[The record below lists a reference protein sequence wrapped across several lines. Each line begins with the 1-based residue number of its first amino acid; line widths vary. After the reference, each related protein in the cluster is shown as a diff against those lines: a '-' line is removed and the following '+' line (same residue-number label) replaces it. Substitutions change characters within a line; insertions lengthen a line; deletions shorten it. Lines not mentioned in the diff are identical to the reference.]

1 MTRPIATPTAP
12 RPATAALL
20 LFFLVIV
27 AGCAARETAPP
38 PAQAPMQPVTW
49 TLTRDA
55 AAAYYFLLYMDELR
69 QGNPEQAERALYTA
83 LEIDPS
89 PSLHAEAADLQW
101 RMGRP
106 AKTREHLQKALKDSP
121 GDRLLVMRLA
131 DSYLAERRIDDALTT
146 LELWLKDNPGDPTAI
161 LRMADIQIETR
172 RFAQAAQTLQTLPRE
187 ARGPESRYLEA
198 KAQAG
203 LGNHRR
209 SIEILSAL
217 SREYPDNILYLAE
230 LAYQYEITKDYPAA
244 ERTYIR
250 ILEFGEVGD
259 EIWLRLIAINLKLNN
274 VERALDMAREAPQS
288 TEFLMEAA
296 RTFIAEGFPDE
307 AEKLLSPLSD
317 APGSDPRVHFYL
329 ALLAFD
335 GRGDAQKALE
345 HLERIPPDG
354 EMASRATSF
363 KAHMLFLLK
372 RFDEARELVATGKRD
387 FPEVRDFW
395 EIESWLHEEAGQYD
409 EARLAIEEALTLWPD
424 DTRLIYRLGVLQHLM
439 GDDDAA
445 IETMEQIIAIEPDN
459 AEALNFVGYL
469 LADMGRDL
477 DRALVLIEEA
487 LEQKPD
493 SGHILDSLAW
503 VHYRR
508 GDLAKAWDAIL
519 LAVEKT
525 PEDPTIWEHY
535 GDIAR
540 AKGRVESARRGYRKA
555 LEFGHKKPDEV
566 RAKLDALKKEGR

>member
-1 MTRPIATPTAP
+1 MTRPIAPFP
-12 RPATAALL
+12 SLRPATAALL
-20 LFFLVIV
+20 LLLLAVG
-27 AGCAARETAPP
+27 AGCAARDAASPA
-38 PAQAPMQPVTW
+38 AQAPAQQVTW
-49 TLTRDA
+49 TLTKDS

-69 QGNPEQAERALYTA
+69 QGNPEQAERALYAA
-83 LEIDPS
+83 LELDPS

-106 AKTREHLQKALKDSP
+106 ARAREHLHKALEASP
-121 GDRLLVMRLA
+121 NDRLLTMRLT
-131 DSYLAERRIDDALTT
+131 DSYLAERRIDDALAT
-146 LELWLKDNPGDPTAI
+146 LELWLRDNPGDPTAI

-172 RFAQAAQTLQTLPRE
+172 RFAQAAQTLKTLPRE
-187 ARGPESRYLEA
+187 SRGPEARYLEA

-244 ERTYIR
+244 EKAYIR

-274 VERALDMAREAPQS
+274 VERALELAGEAPQS

-307 AEKLLSPLSD
+307 AEKLLSPLSAD
-317 APGSDPRVHFYL
+317 PGSDPRVHFYL

-335 GRGDAQKALE
+335 GRGDAQTALE
-345 HLERIPPDG
+345 HLERIPRDS
-354 EMASRATSF
+354 EMAPRAAAF
-363 KAHMLFLLK
+363 KAHMFFLLK

-387 FPEVRDFW
+387 YPEVRDFW
-395 EIESWLHEEAGQYD
+395 EIESWLYEEAGQYD
-409 EARLAIEEALTLWPD
+409 EASLAIEEALTLWPD
-424 DTRLIYRLGVLQHLM
+424 DTRLFYRLGVLQHLM
-439 GDDDAA
+439 GDDEAA
-445 IETMEQIIAIEPDN
+445 IETMELIITLEPDN

-469 LADMGRDL
+469 LADLGRDL

-487 LEQKPD
+487 LAQKPD

-525 PEDPTIWEHY
+525 PEDPTIWDHY

-540 AKGRVESARRGYRKA
+540 AKGRTESARRGYRKA
-555 LEFGHKKPDEV
+555 LEFGHKKPDEI

>member
-1 MTRPIATPTAP
+1 MTRPSPALPFL
-12 RPATAALL
+12 RPLLAVLLLLSLAALP
-20 LFFLVIV
+20 
-27 AGCAARETAPP
+27 GCAARKPSPDLPP
-38 PAQAPMQPVTW
+38 PSQPVTW
-49 TLTRDA
+49 TLTHDA

-69 QGNPEQAERALYTA
+69 QGNPEQAERAIYAA

-106 AKTREHLQKALKDSP
+106 ARAREHLRKALEASP
-121 GDRLLVMRLA
+121 GDRLLIMRLA

-146 LELWLKDNPGDPTAI
+146 IELWLRDNPGDATAI

-172 RFAQAAQTLQTLPRE
+172 RFAQAAQTLQALPKE
-187 ARGPESRYLEA
+187 AQGPESRYLEA
-198 KAQAG
+198 RAQAG
-203 LGNHRR
+203 LGNNRR
-209 SIEILSAL
+209 AIDILSSL
-217 SREYPDNILYLAE
+217 SRDYPDSILYVAE
-230 LAYQYEITKDYPAA
+230 LAYQYELVKDYTAA
-244 ERTYIR
+244 EQAYIR

-259 EIWLRLIAINLKLNN
+259 EIWLRLISINLKLNN
-274 VERALDMAREAPQS
+274 IERALDLAREAPQS
-288 TEFLMEAA
+288 PEFLMEAA

-307 AEKLLSPLSD
+307 AEKLLAPLSED
-317 APGSDPRVHFYL
+317 ENVDPRIHFYL
-329 ALLAFD
+329 ALLAYD
-335 GRGDAQKALE
+335 GHKDAEKALE
-345 HLERIPPDG
+345 HLERIPHDS
-354 EMASRATSF
+354 EMAPRVAAF

-372 RFDEARELVATGKRD
+372 RLEEASELVVIGKRD
-387 FPEVRDFW
+387 YPEVRDFW
-395 EIESWLHEEAGQYD
+395 EIESWIYEDSEEYENAK
-409 EARLAIEEALTLWPD
+409 LAIEEALTLWPD

-439 GDDDAA
+439 DDDEAA

-508 GDLAKAWDAIL
+508 GDLAKAWDAIT

-525 PEDPTIWEHY
+525 PEDPTIWDHY

-540 AKGRVESARRGYRKA
+540 AKGRIESARRGYRKA

-566 RAKLDALKKEGR
+566 RAKLDALKREGS